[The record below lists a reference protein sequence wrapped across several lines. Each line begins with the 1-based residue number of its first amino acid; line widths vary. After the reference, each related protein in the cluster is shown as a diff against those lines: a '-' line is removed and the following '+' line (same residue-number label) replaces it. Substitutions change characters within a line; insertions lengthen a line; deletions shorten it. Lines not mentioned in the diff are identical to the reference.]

1 MNFKKYW
8 THSKGYLS
16 ATADINITM
25 GLQSSTPEIKATD
38 GQSNLLGNVDIAH
51 ADVSVS
57 QRVKIH
63 DQDSNGQI

>member
-1 MNFKKYW
+1 MDTPYKLSI
-8 THSKGYLS
+8 SKSNAFG
-16 ATADINITM
+16 DINIPM

-38 GQSNLLGNVDIAH
+38 GQAILLGHVDIAH

-63 DQDSNGQI
+63 N